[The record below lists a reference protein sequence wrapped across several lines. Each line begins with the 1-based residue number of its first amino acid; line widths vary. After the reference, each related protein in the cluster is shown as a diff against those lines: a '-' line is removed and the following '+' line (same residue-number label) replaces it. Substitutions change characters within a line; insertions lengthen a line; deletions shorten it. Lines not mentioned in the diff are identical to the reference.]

1 MYQYSVTPKEGA
13 YEVRKALKGVHQ
25 ETKMMS
31 REQFDLWTTDLAPN
45 IEYINAFDEH
55 TGEYLSTLRFKDGQI
70 MQTNIPEG
78 PEARSI
84 HQLNLID
91 RKKRLAIEGSKELVP
106 IGIRDMMF
114 PESQPLTMMNNK
126 TFMQL
131 NVALDNTFKNLFT
144 SLGNT
149 SLEQRMRDETLL
161 SQGNANNLAL
171 AIIDEKL
178 KQIALL
184 PDNSE
189 KQLAVIRSVLAD
201 FGTGIGNG
209 IQNSVSPIISELN
222 MKMAQFVDAV
232 SGRIINYSED
242 LNNSSKQL
250 ITTKNSLEEV
260 KNNLAASN
268 NQLALVLQNTRE
280 KEKQF
285 QEQMEKF
292 NKERINIAIS
302 EKKIKENEQIV
313 AAFRAEYASYMQSQQ
328 KKEEQIRQQSSEMMV
343 LMKTTVE
350 KFVSNKNLLE
360 DTKTDAT
367 KMVVFNRLV
376 GQQQALNEKA
386 MNVYNSMEQRL
397 TKLDHSI
404 KENSLMEIE
413 EKKTMSNELEV
424 FRKGITSITS
434 SFGGFKTD
442 IESVITNVNKSA
454 VEVVNTGKTLTQ
466 LTTNMNKLLVTM
478 EQKGE
483 IKTEVVPF
491 DYNKIKTEMRE
502 FLTELIKERP
512 RQEAIV
518 TTIPT
523 EFKNILS
530 GILSTQ
536 ENIFN
541 RLIKEEK
548 MEGLKPIKK
557 EPMEDYPMIKEV
569 NYEDMSKMIN
579 KFNERIFNSVVEQI
593 DVFTNA
599 QETNTRLLLGALNNI
614 NINQNV
620 HGGDPFIMPRDF
632 TIPRFVYINDYNTIS
647 SNRMGSN
654 DINRT
659 RNYTSLAG
667 QKRSLNNK
675 HGLSIIPGREPD
687 PFIDSEFHTK
697 KIRNAPRERAK
708 KIMAKSNKSRSN
720 RLDSIF

>member
-31 REQFDLWTTDLAPN
+31 REQFDLWTTDLAPD